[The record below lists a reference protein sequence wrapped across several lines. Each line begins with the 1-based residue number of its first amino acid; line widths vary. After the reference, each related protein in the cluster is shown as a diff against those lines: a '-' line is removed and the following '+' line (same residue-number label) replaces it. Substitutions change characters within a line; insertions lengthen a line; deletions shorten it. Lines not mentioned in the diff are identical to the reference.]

1 MIDEPAS
8 DDAQDPGRP
17 PAPGGPPRITR
28 LKRHRTRERVR
39 IHVDGEADPRTELA
53 LDLVL
58 RAGLAVGDV
67 LDPGTLADL
76 EREDQDYRARDAA
89 LGLLSHRARSRAE
102 LRRRLQQKE
111 LPGPAVERALA
122 WLDERG
128 YLDDDAFAEAFI
140 RDRLRLRPRGR
151 LGLLQEL
158 RRKGVDGATAEAAI
172 DRVMADEEVDEIAL
186 AREAAGAWARRNAP
200 AVRRAARSRE
210 DRLRARRRLYGHLAR
225 RGFAPDAVRAA
236 IGAVLDD

>member
-1 MIDEPAS
+1 MS
-8 DDAQDPGRP
+8 DDATP
-17 PAPGGPPRITR
+17 PARGPARITR
-28 LKRHRTRERVR
+28 IKRHRTRDRVR
-39 IHVDGEADPRTELA
+39 IHVDGEAEPRTELA

-67 LDPGTLADL
+67 LDPAALADL
-76 EREDQDYRARDAA
+76 EREDQLFRARDAA

-102 LRRRLQQKE
+102 LRRRLERKE
-111 LPGPAVERALA
+111 IPGAAIEATLA

-128 YLDDDAFAEAFI
+128 YVDDAAFADAFI

-151 LGLLQEL
+151 LGLIQEL
-158 RRKGVDGATAEAAI
+158 RRKGVDAATAEAAI
-172 DRVMADEEVDEIAL
+172 DRVMADEAVDEGAL
-186 AREAAGAWARRNAP
+186 ARDAAEAWARKNGP
-200 AVRRAARSRE
+200 AVRRAARHRE

-236 IGAVLDD
+236 IAAVLGD